1 MDVRPHSIGN
11 RSAGVVH
18 DRPNA
23 VAARRDELVSADIE
37 QRVRQ
42 ILAEILRLEPAQIGN
57 DASLGTTPGWDSA
70 NHINLVLSLEEEFSV
85 TLDVAEIEKMTSF
98 LDVTRIVEAKL

>member
-1 MDVRPHSIGN
+1 
-11 RSAGVVH
+11 
-18 DRPNA
+18 
-23 VAARRDELVSADIE
+23 VSADIE
-37 QRVRQ
+37 RRIRQ
-42 ILAEILRLEPAQIGN
+42 ILAEILRLEPAAVGN

-70 NHINLVLSLEEEFSV
+70 NHINLILSLEEEFSV

>member
-1 MDVRPHSIGN
+1 M
-11 RSAGVVH
+11 
-18 DRPNA
+18 
-23 VAARRDELVSADIE
+23 SADIE
-37 QRVRQ
+37 RRVRQ

-98 LDVTRIVEAKL
+98 LDVTRIVETKL

>member
-1 MDVRPHSIGN
+1 MVYG
-11 RSAGVVH
+11 RS
-18 DRPNA
+18 NA
-23 VAARRDELVSADIE
+23 VAAARDELVSADIE
-37 QRVRQ
+37 RRVRQ

-70 NHINLVLSLEEEFSV
+70 NHINLVLSLEEEFSI
-85 TLDVAEIEKMTSF
+85 TLDVAEIEKMISF

>member
-1 MDVRPHSIGN
+1 M
-11 RSAGVVH
+11 
-18 DRPNA
+18 
-23 VAARRDELVSADIE
+23 SADIE
-37 QRVRQ
+37 RRIRQ

-85 TLDVAEIEKMTSF
+85 TLDVTEIEKMISF

>member
-1 MDVRPHSIGN
+1 
-11 RSAGVVH
+11 
-18 DRPNA
+18 
-23 VAARRDELVSADIE
+23 VSADIE

-42 ILAEILRLEPAQIGN
+42 ILAEILRLEPAQIDN